1 MWIPNW
7 RSVFKRGLWFS
18 IAESWVCCVL
28 FSECFLFCF
37 VCFVLICIGFTF
49 FIIIKF
55 NVARR
60 SAFPSETAE
69 WAFWS
74 FTRTTTNFQWTTTT
88 RCSWWWSQCRW
99 CCTSRIKSTHWMN
112 INFVFVFFCVCK
124 CDAFVHI
131 FLIFHAFMCV
141 WGVGVTNDKFRFI
154 NCWWFFR
161 NGKQICH
168 LMIWFLKKERLIEW
182 DFVNKKIQF
191 GKI

>member
-1 MWIPNW
+1 MLRNIRSIIIVIMNEWYQRFCGKLNSNKSKKVLNEKEPIKWNDVMWIPNW

-88 RCSWWWSQCRW
+88 RCSWRWSQCRW
-99 CCTSRIKSTHWMN
+99 CCTSRIKSTHWLN
-112 INFVFVFFCVCK
+112 INFVFVFF
-124 CDAFVHI
+124 AFVNV
-131 FLIFHAFMCV
+131 M
-141 WGVGVTNDKFRFI
+141 
-154 NCWWFFR
+154 
-161 NGKQICH
+161 
-168 LMIWFLKKERLIEW
+168 RLCTY
-182 DFVNKKIQF
+182 F
-191 GKI
+191 